1 MLFTQ
6 HCTGT
11 ITDDAAQPVQS
22 PNPVT
27 HKVSAAPCPWVDLG
41 FNAAITAA
49 SIFYPDYT
57 KAL

>member
-11 ITDDAAQPVQS
+11 ITDDAAQQS

-27 HKVSAAPCPWVDLG
+27 HKVSAAPRPWVDLG
-41 FNAAITAA
+41 FNAPITAA
-49 SIFYPDYT
+49 SIFYPDYA